1 MGRAASRAPA
11 NGMATRRA
19 RLEDVTEQHPTN
31 PSLASPIESAQATPA
46 AAMRQRSVG
55 LGVRVLILGWC
66 LWLMGSWVMLYLTGG
81 WNMAAFRVMIFSGL
95 VGLMGV
101 WPAVRLSQA
110 TAWRAGE
117 AGHDRVTPALW
128 ARACGSVLLDWFC
141 LNLVFQAVIWPLL
154 LAARWTV
161 AQGLWLDAAVAG
173 WSLLT
178 GLIIAW
184 GRGVDRAAWR
194 SLAMVVCVGIVA
206 VEPVLLGLGALAS
219 DGTAGV
225 HRMRISPIQAVWSL
239 SGQGPIEPWV
249 LQVVSIWLAALTGW
263 VVLGLLLAVN
273 AGASRKNE
281 APA

>member
-1 MGRAASRAPA
+1 
-11 NGMATRRA
+11 MATRRA

-31 PSLASPIESAQATPA
+31 PTLASPIESAQATPA
-46 AAMRQRSVG
+46 AAMRHRSAG

-66 LWLMGSWVMLYLTGG
+66 LWLMGSWITLYLTGG
-81 WNMAAFRVMIFSGL
+81 WTIAAFRVMVFSGL
-95 VGLMGV
+95 IGLMGV

-110 TAWRAGE
+110 TAQHLGE
-117 AGHDRVTPALW
+117 PGVDRVPARLW

-154 LAARWTV
+154 LAAHWTA

-184 GRGVDRAAWR
+184 GRGVDRALWR

-206 VEPVLLGLGALAS
+206 VEPVLLGLGALSSEA
-219 DGTAGV
+219 TAGV
-225 HRMRISPIQAVWSL
+225 QRMRISPIQAVWSL
-239 SGQGPIEPWV
+239 SGQGPVEPWAV
-249 LQVVSIWLAALTGW
+249 QVVGIWLAAVTGW

-273 AGASRKNE
+273 GGHSRKNT
-281 APA
+281 PTG